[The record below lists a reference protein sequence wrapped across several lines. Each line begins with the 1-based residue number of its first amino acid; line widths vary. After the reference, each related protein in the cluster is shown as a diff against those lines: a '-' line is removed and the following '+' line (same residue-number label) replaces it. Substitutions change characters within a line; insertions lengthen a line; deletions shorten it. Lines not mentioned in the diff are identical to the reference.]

1 MFLIAEKKPSHL
13 FSSVIFLVLDARS
26 PSKKSP
32 QKAIFLAQ
40 SKIFHNLCNRFGKVL
55 PITTYFNIAL

>member
-1 MFLIAEKKPSHL
+1 MPSPL

-32 QKAIFLAQ
+32 LKANFLAQ